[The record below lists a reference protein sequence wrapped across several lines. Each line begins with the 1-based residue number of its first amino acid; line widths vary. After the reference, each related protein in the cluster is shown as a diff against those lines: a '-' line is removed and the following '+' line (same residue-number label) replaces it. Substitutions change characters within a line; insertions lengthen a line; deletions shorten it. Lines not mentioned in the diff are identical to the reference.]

1 MSNAKRLQRWRAA
14 LAAVVVPLLTATAS
28 ATAPV
33 GRYTAS
39 TDTVRDNRT
48 GLTWRSAPLTGSFG
62 QSQAGTECGRI
73 GSGWR
78 LPTIAELQSIVDITR
93 TSPAVDATAFPS
105 TPNAFFW
112 SSSTMMKDT
121 TLGWGVDFSTGS
133 TTFQAK
139 TAVAR
144 VRCVR

>member
-1 MSNAKRLQRWRAA
+1 MG
-14 LAAVVVPLLTATAS
+14 VVASLLTATAS

-33 GRYTAS
+33 GRYTAA

-48 GLTWRSAPLTGSFG
+48 GLTWRSAPLTATFSR
-62 QSQAGTECGRI
+62 SQASTECGRI

-93 TSPAVDATAFPS
+93 TSPAVDTTAFPS
-105 TPNAFFW
+105 TPSAFFW
-112 SSSTMMKDT
+112 SSSPMLKDT
-121 TLGWGVDFSTGS
+121 SLGWGVDFSNGS
-133 TTFQAK
+133 TTFKA
-139 TAVAR
+139 TTEAAR